1 MQPNDARCP
10 VCGARGFDLAGVF
23 ARPKHPH
30 TMYRCR
36 TCKVVA
42 DSRIWAVDPQQDLA
56 AQAAAT
62 EDCYTRTYTADEFA
76 RRMQL
81 ADATLGEF
89 GKFMRGNGC
98 FVELGVGEGF
108 LARAAAGRF
117 PTAYGLDID
126 LTAAESVSRQFGC
139 PDNLRFL
146 RHGEFA
152 PAEAGP
158 ISVTALW
165 HVLEHLCDPLAVLRP
180 FLERMQDGGLVIG
193 QVPLLREDYIFD
205 EHFLFHNESSLFHLA
220 AALGCVPILMQRDE
234 ANDFLSFCF
243 RKEAPARQPQAQ
255 QLPAQPGPAPSL
267 RSLGPPALFVFGHQR
282 SGTNVL
288 MDTLAASIACDVVNE
303 GDLAGFKNFRLRP
316 APEVARLVEA
326 SVPGCLMKPITES
339 LSFREIMRAHPGSRA
354 VFVIRNPLDVVP
366 SFLTEFRDSLPSVA
380 YATVHNYRW
389 TRLRDAGVTLECWAE
404 VDRVLDKYAGR
415 FDARRDLPSVAALS
429 WLLLHAALRG
439 RGILGAA
446 GCAVVDY
453 DDLFDDGGA
462 LSRKMAPLF
471 GAPVQIAPARRRRR
485 ETQFFS
491 SSVDIELMKDCLDA
505 YHAFRN
511 GASADAGASAN
522 ARASANV

>member
-1 MQPNDARCP
+1 MQPVDAHCA
-10 VCGARGFDLAGVF
+10 VCGSRGFDLAGAF
-23 ARPKHPH
+23 ARSKRLH

-62 EDCYTRTYTADEFA
+62 EDCYTRTYTAEEFGG
-76 RRMQL
+76 RTQL
-81 ADATLGEF
+81 AEAMLGEF

-108 LARAAAGRF
+108 LTRAAAGRF
-117 PTAYGLDID
+117 PMAYGLDID

-146 RHGEFA
+146 PHGQFDA
-152 PAEAGP
+152 AEAGP

-165 HVLEHLCDPLAVLRP
+165 HVLEHLRDPLAVLRP
-180 FLERMQDGGLVIG
+180 FLDRMQNGGLVIG
-193 QVPLLREDYIFD
+193 QVPLLREDYVFD

-220 AALGCVPILMQRDE
+220 AALGCAPILMQRDE

-243 RKEAPARQPQAQ
+243 RKQEAPAQQPLAQ
-255 QLPAQPGPAPSL
+255 SGSAPSL

-303 GDLAGFKNFRLRP
+303 GDPAGFTNFRLRP
-316 APEVARLVEA
+316 VPEVARLVEA
-326 SVPGCLMKPITES
+326 SAPGCLMKPISES
-339 LSFREIMRAHPGSRA
+339 LSFREIMQAHPGSRA
-354 VFVIRNPLDVVP
+354 VFIIRNPLDVVP
-366 SFLTEFRDSLPSVA
+366 SFLTEFRDALPSVA
-380 YATVHNYRW
+380 HGIVHNYHW
-389 TRLRDAGVTLECWAE
+389 MRLRDAGVTLECWAE

-415 FDARRDLPSVAALS
+415 FDARQDMPSVAALS
-429 WLLLHAALRG
+429 WLLLHTALRG

-462 LSRKMAPLF
+462 LRACIKST
-471 GAPVQIAPARRRRR
+471 
-485 ETQFFS
+485 E
-491 SSVDIELMKDCLDA
+491 SV
-505 YHAFRN
+505 
-511 GASADAGASAN
+511 
-522 ARASANV
+522 

>member
-1 MQPNDARCP
+1 MQPNDAQCP
-10 VCGARGFDLAGVF
+10 VCRARSFDLAGVF

-76 RRMQL
+76 HRMEL
-81 ADATLGEF
+81 AAATLGEF

-126 LTAAESVSRQFGC
+126 LTAAQSVSRQFGC

-165 HVLEHLCDPLAVLRP
+165 HVLEHLRDPLAVLRP

-220 AALGCVPILMQRDE
+220 AALGCAPILLQRDE

-243 RKEAPARQPQAQ
+243 RKQEAPAHQPPAQ
-255 QLPAQPGPAPSL
+255 QSPAQPGQAPSL
-267 RSLGPPALFVFGHQR
+267 RFLGSPALFVFGHQR

-288 MDTLAASIACDVVNE
+288 LDTLAASIACDVVNE
-303 GDLAGFKNFRLRP
+303 GDPAGFNKFCLRP
-316 APEVARLVEA
+316 VPEVARLVEA
-326 SVPGCLMKPITES
+326 SARGCLMKPITET
-339 LSFREIMRAHPGSRA
+339 LKFREIMQAHPGSRA
-354 VFVIRNPLDVVP
+354 VFIIRNPLDVVP
-366 SFLTEFRDSLPSVA
+366 SFLTEFRGALPSVA
-380 YATVHNYRW
+380 YETMHNYRW
-389 TRLRDAGVTLECWAE
+389 TRLRDVGVTLESWAE

-415 FDARRDLPSVAALS
+415 FDARQDLPSVTALS

-446 GCAVVDY
+446 GITVVDY

-471 GAPVQIAPARRRRR
+471 SAPVQIAPARRRRR
-485 ETQFFS
+485 ETHFFS
-491 SSVDIELMKDCLDA
+491 SSADIELMKDCLDT
-505 YHAFRN
+505 YHGFRN
-511 GASADAGASAN
+511 GISAH
-522 ARASANV
+522 V

>member
-1 MQPNDARCP
+1 MQPNDAQCP
-10 VCGARGFDLAGVF
+10 VCGTRGFDFAGVF

-30 TMYRCR
+30 AMYRCR

-42 DSRIWAVDPQQDLA
+42 DGRIWVVDPQQDLA

-62 EDCYTRTYTADEFA
+62 EDCYTRTYTTDEF
-76 RRMQL
+76 RRRVQL
-81 ADATLGEF
+81 AEATLGEF
-89 GKFMRGNGC
+89 SKFMRGNGC

-126 LTAAESVSRQFGC
+126 LAAAESVSRQFGC

-152 PAEAGP
+152 PADAGP

-165 HVLEHLCDPLAVLRP
+165 HMLEHLRDPLAVLRP

-234 ANDFLSFCF
+234 ASDFLSFCF
-243 RKEAPARQPQAQ
+243 RKQQAPAQ
-255 QLPAQPGPAPSL
+255 QLSAPPGPAPSL

-288 MDTLAASIACDVVNE
+288 MDILAASIACDVVNE
-303 GDLAGFKNFRLRP
+303 GDPAGFTDFRLRP
-316 APEVARLVEA
+316 VPEVARLVEA
-326 SVPGCLMKPITES
+326 SAPGCLMKPITDS
-339 LSFREIMRAHPGSRA
+339 LKFREIMQAHPGSRA
-354 VFVIRNPLDVVP
+354 VFIIRNPLDVVP
-366 SFLTEFRDSLPSVA
+366 SFLTEFRDALPSVA
-380 YATVHNYRW
+380 YGIVHNYLW
-389 TRLRDAGVTLECWAE
+389 LRLRDSGVTLESWAE
-404 VDRVLDKYAGR
+404 VDRVLDKYSGR
-415 FDARRDLPSVAALS
+415 FDARQDLPSVAALS

-471 GAPVQIAPARRRRR
+471 SAPVQIAPGRRRRR
-485 ETQFFS
+485 ESQFFS
-491 SSVDIELMKDCLDA
+491 SSVDIELMKDCLDT
-505 YHAFRN
+505 YHGFRN
-511 GASADAGASAN
+511 GVPAD
-522 ARASANV
+522 V